1 MKDMLPCNLPN
12 TGPEPPEVVDLTQD
26 ANISNVVVN
35 EIITLDDS
43 ISKPGEI
50 VTVSDS
56 DSDIEATNAKPAKQ
70 LKSSHRRP
78 QSQPDQHPPQL
89 QSRRIHSSM
98 RMPLPSTIQTLPL
111 TIHPQSRPEPPPLSP
126 PNALK
131 CPICIETFVDIK
143 KRGGKTVV
151 TKCGHLFCQLCLKKS
166 ISDNDRKCPKCRKY
180 IPKSATSII
189 EVFDVS

>member
-1 MKDMLPCNLPN
+1 MKDMLPCKSPN
-12 TGPEPPEVVDLTQD
+12 PGPDPPEVVDLTQD
-26 ANISNVVVN
+26 ANINNVVG

-56 DSDIEATNAKPAKQ
+56 DSDIEATHAKPAKQ
-70 LKSSHRRP
+70 MKLSHRR
-78 QSQPDQHPPQL
+78 SQLRPDLHPPLL
-89 QSRRIHSSM
+89 QSRRTHSSLVI
-98 RMPLPSTIQTLPL
+98 PLPSTIQTLPL
-111 TIHPQSRPEPPPLSP
+111 TIHPQPRPEQPPLSP
-126 PNALK
+126 QNALK
-131 CPICIETFVDIK
+131 CPVCIETFVDIK

-151 TKCGHLFCQLCLKKS
+151 TKCGHLFCQHCLKKS

-189 EVFDVS
+189 EVFDV